1 MRGTLFSCFQILL
14 QLCIVV
20 AGSVFSAHAQ
30 HNVLSFSRIDRNEG
44 LSNSSVESIA
54 QDDRGFIWFGT
65 TDGLNR
71 FDGAN
76 MMVFRHAR
84 SNQHSLSSNFIRR
97 IFKDRSG
104 RLWLATSNG
113 LNLFEPE
120 TNTFLSYIH
129 RSAYVQSK
137 GDRIN
142 DIYEDADL
150 NLWVATGWG
159 SLSKVNVKERR
170 FEEHYFRDT
179 QLSPQDNSNV
189 YCIAPRDNKSMWVG
203 TQTGIRIFDRKSR
216 KFTDPPFQLSTK
228 VPYRIRTLAVTRS
241 GQLWIGTEENG
252 LFRANLYNGKLEHF
266 QYSPQNPGSLGSD
279 RIISMT
285 IGAQDQ
291 LYVGTVNG
299 GFNVFN
305 EATQSFVKY
314 INDPALPNS
323 LSQRSVS
330 AIFLDKQQNIWLG
343 TPRGGVNV
351 ASTSRPKF
359 DRYQHNPN
367 RSSISYNDVKSF
379 SEDQQGNIWIGTDG
393 GGLNHFNRKTGAFK
407 VYRNIPRKPNTLG
420 SDQVMSVLNDHAGRL
435 WAGTFDGGLNLLN
448 PTNGTF
454 ERFVHNARK
463 STSITSNLVEDILED
478 SKNRLWVCTYNG
490 GLNRFDP
497 QKKAFVLVGQGKTP
511 DKQISGVKL
520 LSVKED
526 RQGKLWI
533 VTDDAGLNR
542 YDPET
547 GEVRHYFTKGLNSDL
562 TAVFID
568 HSGRIWV
575 GKNGLYLYHPDKDR
589 FILYEDA
596 GELKNEFIK
605 GILENTPGELWIS
618 TTNGIYQFDV
628 LQKALKKYNT
638 NDGLQGMEFEF
649 NSCLKAKDGT
659 MFFGGT
665 NGFNS
670 FIPDSIKLNKYLAPI
685 YFTSLEIFN
694 QKIQPGAN
702 SVLSKDISYTRE
714 IVLSPEQ
721 TSFGI
726 AFASLNFVNPANN
739 RYAYKLENFDRRWND
754 IGHLHHASYTN
765 LDPGKYVLKVKAA
778 NDDGLWNPKIAT
790 LTIIISPPFYK
801 TWWFVFLTVATILAI
816 LYLAYDFKKKL
827 DHKTLMERQK
837 EEVLQLQLQ
846 FFTNISHEFR
856 TPLSLIV
863 GPLEALKNED
873 SPVRQNK
880 LYQVMERNAQ
890 RLMRLVNELMDFRK
904 LQSGILKLSIRPY
917 NAVDIFGNIAA
928 EFESI
933 AVQKEIGFEVSIQN
947 EIETVWVDGDFVEKI
962 IYNLLNNAFKYTE
975 AGGMV
980 NFDVWTSIKEHTS
993 TFQNQLQFLHPVRAQ
1008 KYLYI
1013 RVKDTGIGI
1022 SAESIVHLFERYYR
1036 ISNAHLGSGIGLAFV
1051 KSLTELH
1058 QGDIYVYSERN
1069 QGTEFIL
1076 GFPYRKEDYGAGV
1089 MAQSGDESLARL
1101 ESTADKTADEIDDY
1115 ATEAPASGKEE
1126 QDRILLVD
1134 DNLELRAFLKDVLG
1148 KHYQIMEANNGKE
1161 GLALAKENYPDIIL
1175 SDVMMPEMDGIE
1187 FCHQVKNDLDTS
1199 HIPFVMLTAKDAIEA
1214 RIEGTESGADVYLT
1228 KPLSI
1233 ALLLATVK
1241 NILEQ
1246 QKKNKEHYI
1255 KDYFSGTKDLV
1266 QTTRDK
1272 EFLDHFSAILDQ
1284 QLTNTDL
1291 DMVSLS
1297 QEMGMSQSKLYQKIK
1312 KLSGQSIVEFV
1323 RSYRL
1328 KKAVQIM
1335 VHEDVSINEVIYRVG
1350 IQTAS
1355 HFAKSFKKEYGKTPS
1370 QFLNE
1375 IKGRA

>member
-1 MRGTLFSCFQILL
+1 MAGSLFS
-14 QLCIVV
+14 VY
-20 AGSVFSAHAQ
+20 AQ
-30 HNVLSFSRIDRNEG
+30 HNNTLSFSRIDRNEG

-54 QDDRGFIWFGT
+54 QDSRGFIWFGT

-71 FDGAN
+71 FDGAK
-76 MMVFRHAR
+76 MAVFRHVR
-84 SNQHSLSSNFIRR
+84 GNQHSLSSNFIRK

-104 RLWLATSNG
+104 RLWLGTSNG

-120 TNTFLSYIH
+120 TNTFSSHIH
-129 RSAYVQSK
+129 RSAYVESK

-142 DIYEDADL
+142 DIYEDADQA
-150 NLWVATGWG
+150 LWVATGWG
-159 SLSKVNVKERR
+159 SISKVNVKERR
-170 FEEHYFRDT
+170 FEDYYFRNT
-179 QLSPQDNSNV
+179 QSAPQNNSNV
-189 YCIAPRDNKSMWVG
+189 YCIAHRNVTSMWVG
-203 TQTGIRIFDRKSR
+203 TQNGVRIFDIKSR
-216 KFTDPPFQLSTK
+216 KFIDPPYQLSK
-228 VPYRIRTLAVTRS
+228 KIPYRIRTLAVTRS

-252 LFRANLYNGKLEHF
+252 LFRANLADGKLEHF
-266 QYSPQNPGSLGSD
+266 QYSPQNSGSLGSN
-279 RIISMT
+279 RIISMA
-285 IGAQDQ
+285 IGAKDQ

-305 EATQSFVKY
+305 EENKSFVKY

-323 LSQRSVS
+323 ISQRSVS

-343 TPRGGVNV
+343 TPRGGVDV
-351 ASTSRPKF
+351 ATTSRPKF

-367 RSSISYNDVKSF
+367 RLSISYNDVKSF
-379 SEDQQGNIWIGTDG
+379 SEDEHGNIWIGTDG
-393 GGLNHFNRKTGAFK
+393 GGLNYFNRETGAFK
-407 VYRNIPRKPNTLG
+407 AYRNIPGKSNTLG
-420 SDQVMSVLNDHAGRL
+420 SDQVMSVLSDHAGRL
-435 WAGTFDGGLNLLN
+435 WAGTFDGGLNLFD

-454 ERFVHNARK
+454 ERFVHDSRNKA
-463 STSITSNLVEDILED
+463 SIASNLVEDILED
-478 SKNRLWVCTYNG
+478 SKKRLWVCTYNG
-490 GLNRFDP
+490 GLNLFDP
-497 QKKAFVLVGQGKTP
+497 QKKEFVLAGQGKTP

-547 GEVRHYFTKGLNSDL
+547 GGVKHYFNKGLNSDL

-568 HSGRIWV
+568 HYGRIWA
-575 GKNGLYLYHPDKDR
+575 GKNGLYLYHPDEDR
-589 FILYEDA
+589 FILYKDA

-605 GILENTPGELWIS
+605 GILESTPGELWIS
-618 TTNGIYQFDV
+618 TTNGIYQFNI
-628 LQKALKKYNT
+628 LKKTLKNYNT

-649 NSCLKAKDGT
+649 NSCLKARDGT

-665 NGFNS
+665 NGFNA
-670 FIPDSIKLNKYLAPI
+670 FKPDSIKLNNFMAPI

-694 QKIQPGAN
+694 QKIKPAPN
-702 SVLSKDISYTRE
+702 SVLSKDISYTGE

-726 AFASLNFVNPANN
+726 EFALLNFVNPANN
-739 RYAYKLENFDRRWND
+739 RYAYKLENFDRKWND

-765 LDPGKYVLKVKAA
+765 LDPGKYIFKVKAA
-778 NDDGLWNPKIAT
+778 NNDGLWNPKVAT
-790 LTIIISPPFYK
+790 LTVIISPPFYK
-801 TWWFVFLTVATILAI
+801 TWWFALLTIATVLTI

-827 DHKTLMERQK
+827 DHKTLIEKQK

-863 GPLEALKNED
+863 GPLEALKNEN
-873 SPVRQNK
+873 SPVRQKK
-880 LYQVMERNAQ
+880 LYQVIDRNAQ

-904 LQSGILKLSIRPY
+904 LQSGVLRLSIRPY
-917 NAVDIFGNIAA
+917 HASELFGNIAA
-928 EFESI
+928 EFENI
-933 AVQKEIGFEVSIQN
+933 AAQKEINFEVSVQN
-947 EIETVWVDGDFVEKI
+947 DIDTVWVDGDFVEKI

-975 AGGMV
+975 AGGVV
-980 NFDVWTSIKEHTS
+980 NFNVWTSMKEHTAA
-993 TFQNQLQFLHPVRAQ
+993 FQNQLQFLHPVRAE

-1013 RVKDTGIGI
+1013 RVKDSGIGI
-1022 SAESIVHLFERYYR
+1022 SPESIVHLFERYYR

-1058 QGDIYVYSERN
+1058 RGDIYVYSERHK
-1069 QGTEFIL
+1069 GTELIIGL
-1076 GFPYRKEDYGAGV
+1076 PYRKEDHEAGS
-1089 MAQSGDESLARL
+1089 MADAGYESLVRL
-1101 ESTADKTADEIDDY
+1101 ESTADTTDFEIDDY
-1115 ATEAPASGKEE
+1115 ANEVPASGKEE
-1126 QDRILLVD
+1126 HDRILLVD
-1134 DNLELRAFLKDVLG
+1134 DNLELRTFLKDVLE
-1148 KHYQIMEANNGKE
+1148 KHYHIMEANNGKE
-1161 GLALAKENYPDIIL
+1161 GLTLAKENYPDIIL

-1187 FCHQVKNDLDTS
+1187 FCYQVKNDLDTS
-1199 HIPFVMLTAKDAIEA
+1199 HIPFVMLTAKDAIESK
-1214 RIEGTESGADVYLT
+1214 IQGTQSGADVYLT
-1228 KPLSI
+1228 KPLSM

-1241 NILEQ
+1241 NILDQ
-1246 QKKNKEHYI
+1246 QKKSREHYI
-1255 KDYFSGTKDLV
+1255 KDYFLGTKDLV
-1266 QTTRDK
+1266 QTTKDK
-1272 EFLDHFSAILDQ
+1272 EFLDHFSNILDQ
-1284 QLTNTDL
+1284 QITNSDL
-1291 DMVSLS
+1291 DMVHLS

-1335 VHEDVSINEVIYRVG
+1335 VHEDISINEVIYRVG

-1355 HFAKSFKKEYGKTPS
+1355 HFAKIFKKEYGKTPS